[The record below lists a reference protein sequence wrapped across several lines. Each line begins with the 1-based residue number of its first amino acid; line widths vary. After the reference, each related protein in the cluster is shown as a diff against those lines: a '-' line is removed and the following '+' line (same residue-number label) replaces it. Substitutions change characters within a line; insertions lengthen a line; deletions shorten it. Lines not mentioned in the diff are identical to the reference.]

1 MKYKWMLY
9 LGSGIGFLDST
20 TTTVMRSMIIGLVP
34 VTEIGKVFSVVE
46 FFKGLLAFAGPIIYG
61 VLYEKTV
68 RTVPEAFLYLITAL
82 KCLVLIASII
92 IYVGLMRYDEEKKK
106 QNYSHKKDDQELS
119 RHCDVE
125 KRRWKG
131 IQEND
136 NIYDIKHI
144 LLYK

>member
-1 MKYKWMLY
+1 MQD
-9 LGSGIGFLDST
+9 IADC
-20 TTTVMRSMIIGLVP
+20 I
-34 VTEIGKVFSVVE
+34 VFSVVE

-92 IYVGLMRYDEEKKK
+92 IYVGLMRYDQEKKK

-125 KRRWKG
+125 KRR
-131 IQEND
+131 
-136 NIYDIKHI
+136 
-144 LLYK
+144 